1 MTVVICGVERQVD
14 MERGFEIWVGG
25 RLKLVSLCS
34 YEEAW
39 AQTRQL
45 GGTLKYRLLPLKK

>member
-1 MTVVICGVERQVD
+1 MTVTICGAERQVD
-14 MERGFEIWVGG
+14 MERGFEIFVKG
-25 RLKLVSLCS
+25 RLVEISLCP

-39 AQTRQL
+39 ARARQL

>member
-1 MTVVICGVERQVD
+1 MTVTICGVERQVD

-25 RLKLVSLCS
+25 RLKLVSLCP

-39 AQTRQL
+39 AQARQL